1 MQGTTIQNTTVYHLP
16 PSSAESKMILSLPP
30 RHLYVFTVK
39 CYMLRALNV
48 CLFVC
53 FRRQSSQLS
62 GGGSTPSPGPPS
74 ATVSGRFEWCVI

>member
-1 MQGTTIQNTTVYHLP
+1 
-16 PSSAESKMILSLPP
+16 
-30 RHLYVFTVK
+30 
-39 CYMLRALNV
+39 MLRALNV

-74 ATVSGRFEWCVI
+74 ATISGRFEWCII